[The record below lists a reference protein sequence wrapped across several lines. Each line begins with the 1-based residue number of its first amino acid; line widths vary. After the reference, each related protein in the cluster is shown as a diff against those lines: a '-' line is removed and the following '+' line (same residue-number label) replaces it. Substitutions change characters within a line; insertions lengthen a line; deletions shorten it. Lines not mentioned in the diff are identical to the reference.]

1 MPNTLCYA
9 VISQG
14 ESQKD
19 SSNSMPLRSTNA
31 SSAATSFFAKI
42 TRFTENSLDL
52 KKTTG
57 F

>member
-14 ESQKD
+14 ESQD